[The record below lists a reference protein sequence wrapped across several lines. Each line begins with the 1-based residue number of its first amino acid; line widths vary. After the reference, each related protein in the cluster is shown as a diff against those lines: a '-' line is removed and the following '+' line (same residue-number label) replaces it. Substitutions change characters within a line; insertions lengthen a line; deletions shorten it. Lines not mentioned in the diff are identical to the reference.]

1 MRSCADLRF
10 TFRRA
15 RTRRARIHIGQ
26 PTPCNGKKEAGQR
39 YHPSA
44 GQDPTAQTVRAR
56 CGLPSDTHR
65 STAHGVPCQRSAVQ
79 TNKAGTVAALCCA
92 RPTRCAFKSALSI
105 SQVTSLT
112 CQTMAGAATFHA
124 GPNMHRTVEAEMP
137 RMRDEL
143 MMGGNEPS
151 RFETRIS
158 GTRKTNQLGLQER
171 GGDVVVRTTRP
182 PPQVSGLCSGGA
194 VAIGEPTTT
203 ATASRHTFPPL
214 TGPRHRTAPN

>member
-65 STAHGVPCQRSAVQ
+65 STAHGVPCQRFAVQ
-79 TNKAGTVAALCCA
+79 PNKAGTVAALCWHGRTA
-92 RPTRCAFKSALSI
+92 DPMRFQIRSVD

-124 GPNMHRTVEAEMP
+124 DPNMHRTVEAEMP

-143 MMGGNEPS
+143 MMGGNERS
-151 RFETRIS
+151 RSQTRIS

-194 VAIGEPTTT
+194 VAIGEPTT
-203 ATASRHTFPPL
+203 ASRHTFPPL